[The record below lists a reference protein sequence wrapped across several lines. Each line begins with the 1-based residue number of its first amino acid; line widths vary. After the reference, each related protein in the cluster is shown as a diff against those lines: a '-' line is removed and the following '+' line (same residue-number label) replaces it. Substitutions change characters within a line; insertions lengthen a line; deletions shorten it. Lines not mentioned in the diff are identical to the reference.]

1 MNKILKTEGRSWWH
15 VSSWGW
21 STRGPTLGA
30 NILSQEGSS
39 FITDV
44 DRATLSA
51 SQLLFVKLMRYVEM
65 VEDQRT
71 IEALELPLKYTG
83 QTLPISEVITTET
96 EWHETLDALLDAI
109 EQETGEPF
117 ADTYVTRLFS
127 YNFLEDDGIHG
138 YTPLEKYEDHN
149 GP

>member
-1 MNKILKTEGRSWWH
+1 MTKILKTRGGSWWH

-21 STRGPTLGA
+21 TTRGPTLGA

-44 DRATLSA
+44 DRSTLSA
-51 SQLLFVKLMRYVEM
+51 SQLLFIKLMRYVEM

-71 IEALELPLKYTG
+71 IEALKLPLKYTG

-109 EQETGEPF
+109 VQETGRPF
-117 ADTYVTRLFS
+117 ADTYVTSLFS

>member
-1 MNKILKTEGRSWWH
+1 MNKIEKTEGGSWWH

-21 STRGPTLGA
+21 NTRGP
-30 NILSQEGSS
+30 
-39 FITDV
+39 
-44 DRATLSA
+44 TLSA
-51 SQLLFVKLMRYVEM
+51 SQLLFIKLMRYVEM

-71 IEALELPLKYTG
+71 IEALKLPLKYTG

-96 EWHETLDALLDAI
+96 EWSETLDALLNAI
-109 EQETGEPF
+109 EQETGKPF

-127 YNFLEDDGIHG
+127 YNFLESCAANG
-138 YTPLEKYEDHN
+138 YTPLETHEDHN

>member
-1 MNKILKTEGRSWWH
+1 MNKVEKTEGASWWH

-21 STRGPTLGA
+21 TNRGP
-30 NILSQEGSS
+30 
-39 FITDV
+39 
-44 DRATLSA
+44 TLSA
-51 SQLLFVKLMRYVEM
+51 SQLLFVKLMRYVES

-71 IEALELPLKYTG
+71 IEALKLPLKYTG

-109 EQETGEPF
+109 EQETGKPF

-127 YNFLEDDGIHG
+127 YNFLEDDGIYG
-138 YTPLEKYEDHN
+138 YTPLEKYEDHY

>member
-1 MNKILKTEGRSWWH
+1 MNKILKTRGGSWWR

-21 STRGPTLGA
+21 TTRGPTLGA
-30 NILSQEGSS
+30 NTLSQEGSS

-44 DRATLSA
+44 DRAALSA
-51 SQLLFVKLMRYVEM
+51 SQLLFVKLMRCVEM

-71 IEALELPLKYTG
+71 IEALKLPLKYTG

-96 EWHETLDALLDAI
+96 EWSDTLDALLDAI
-109 EQETGEPF
+109 EQETGRPF
-117 ADTYVTRLFS
+117 ADTYITSLFS
-127 YNFLEDDGIHG
+127 YNFLEDDSICG

>member
-1 MNKILKTEGRSWWH
+1 MKRVLKTKGSSWWH

-21 STRGPTLGA
+21 TNRGPTLGA
-30 NILSQEGSS
+30 DILTQEGEG

-44 DRATLSA
+44 DRSTLSA
-51 SQLLFVKLMRYVEM
+51 SQLLFVKLMRYVES

-71 IEALELPLKYTG
+71 IEALKLPLKYTG

-96 EWHETLDALLDAI
+96 EWSETLDALLDAI
-109 EQETGEPF
+109 EQETGRPF

-127 YNFLEDDGIHG
+127 YNFLEDDGIYG
-138 YTPLEKYEDHN
+138 YTPLETHEDHY